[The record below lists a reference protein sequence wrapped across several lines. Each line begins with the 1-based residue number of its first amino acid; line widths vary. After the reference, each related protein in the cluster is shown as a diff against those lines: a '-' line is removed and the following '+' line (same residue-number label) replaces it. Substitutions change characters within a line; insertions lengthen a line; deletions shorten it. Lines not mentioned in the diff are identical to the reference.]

1 MERLFYP
8 GRRLS
13 LNKPD
18 FLKDKRR
25 NRMYS
30 TPVTIIFSLLILV
43 SVENSVVCGQVWL
56 KPNRSVQ
63 GRVFCNFNRQMKIV
77 TGDTLSDRV
86 RPYFTMEKWGD
97 LDNPATLSAWLRI
110 RQFNTDPDSVRID
123 GDSIFVFGDFQSQA
137 IYTLDDGLEWTIFL
151 RQKPISNALSYQ
163 IFSSNLSFLYQG
175 ELTRKEIERNANRPD
190 SVVGSYAVYHSS
202 RAHNEYKTGKVFHIY
217 RPEAWDANGDTVWCD
232 LNIDTINGI
241 LSLTLPI
248 DFWDNASYPIV
259 IDPHF
264 GYDTMGASEVG
275 VTPSWT
281 YASLETGDYYTAATG
296 DNVDSLFVGIRSP
309 NASGDD
315 MAMAIYDIDKGAP
328 DTKIMESDRFAASNT
343 KAWYGIAVNQPLTN
357 GVTYCIAAGEFSAG
371 IWWFAY
377 DAQTDGASENGSSFP
392 DIWSG
397 VNVNHHFSMYAVYS
411 TTGGGSD
418 VSPRRRKIPENSGVD
433 R

>member
-8 GRRLS
+8 GRHFCWS
-13 LNKPD
+13 KAD

-30 TPVTIIFSLLILV
+30 TPVTIIFSLLIFI
-43 SVENSVVCGQVWL
+43 SIENSVVCGQVWL
-56 KPNRSVQ
+56 KPDGSTQ
-63 GRVFCNFNRQMKIV
+63 GRVCCNLSRQIKIV
-77 TGDTLSDRV
+77 AGDTLSDKIQ
-86 RPYFTMEKWGD
+86 PYFTMEKWGD
-97 LDNPATLSAWLRI
+97 LDNPAWLRI
-110 RQFNTDPDSVRID
+110 RQFNTDPDSVRIE
-123 GDSIFVFGDFQSQA
+123 GDSIFIFDSFQSQA

-151 RQKPISNALSYQ
+151 RQKPKSNALSYQ
-163 IFSSNLSFLYQG
+163 IFGSNLSVFYQG

-217 RPEAWDANGDTVWCD
+217 CPKAWDANGDTVWCD

-241 LSLTLPI
+241 LSLTLPV
-248 DFWDNASYPIV
+248 DFWDNGSYPIV

-264 GYDTMGASEVG
+264 GYNTMGASEVG

-281 YASLETGDYYTAATG
+281 YASLETGDYYTASTG
-296 DNVDSLFVGIRSP
+296 DNVDSLFVGIKSP
-309 NASGDD
+309 NPSGDS
-315 MAMAIYDIDKGAP
+315 MAMAIYDIDEGAP
-328 DTKIMESDRFAASNT
+328 CSKIMESDRFAASNT
-343 KAWYGIAVNQPLTN
+343 KAWYGIAVNQSLTD
-357 GVTYCIAAGEFSAG
+357 GVTYCVAAGEFSIG
-371 IWWFAY
+371 TWWFAY

-411 TTGGGSD
+411 TSAGEGD
-418 VSPRRRKIPENSGVD
+418 FSPRRRKIPRSSGVD